1 MTTATSRSPTGDR
14 WPPNSG
20 LAPATKERLKALSTQ
35 TATDKL
41 KFRPAAIK
49 LTEAAAAQIKALL
62 AQRGKESL
70 GVRVGVRNAGCS
82 GLAYTLEY
90 VDEADPFDELVEEK
104 GVTVLIDPKA
114 IMFLL
119 GTEMDYV
126 EEKLK
131 SGFTFTNPNE
141 KGRCG
146 CGESFHV

>member
-1 MTTATSRSPTGDR
+1 M
-14 WPPNSG
+14 
-20 LAPATKERLKALSTQ
+20 STQ
-35 TATDKL
+35 TATDKP
-41 KFRPAAIK
+41 KSEPKSRPAPIK

-126 EEKLK
+126 EENLK

>member
-1 MTTATSRSPTGDR
+1 M
-14 WPPNSG
+14 
-20 LAPATKERLKALSTQ
+20 STQ
-35 TATDKL
+35 TATDKP
-41 KFRPAAIK
+41 KSEPKSRPAPIK

-90 VDEADPFDELVEEK
+90 VDEADPFDEMVEER